1 MGITDTIRESVFESS
16 TVQKISELF
25 GTLTKFI
32 LQIELAG
39 ANIVF
44 TIVFLIFV
52 LFVVSAITSPI
63 WLPRFLENQKVSNFS
78 DLLSKMF
85 SGLVKFFK

>member
-1 MGITDTIRESVFESS
+1 MGIADSIRENVFESE

-39 ANIVF
+39 ANAVF
-44 TIVFLIFV
+44 SIVFLIFV
-52 LFVVSAITSPI
+52 FFVVTAITSPI
-63 WLPRFLENQKVSNFS
+63 WLPRMLENQKVTNISDLFTKLFS
-78 DLLSKMF
+78 D
-85 SGLVKFFK
+85 LVKFFK